1 MKTLIIQE
9 WWVLTERLSN
19 TMKMVQNLYYKS
31 LTEYY
36 GLSAGICALNPKMQK
51 RKFNKAPK
59 VSKFDTN
66 ELSNMVFDSIFD
78 MEHSTTKETVSQM
91 VSSTMTTAIELLKIV
106 IENKVRNA
114 EQMIDEDIYNIYKKS
129 FSAIIKATSMA
140 DDE

>member
-1 MKTLIIQE
+1 
-9 WWVLTERLSN
+9 
-19 TMKMVQNLYYKS
+19 
-31 LTEYY
+31 
-36 GLSAGICALNPKMQK
+36 MQK
-51 RKFNKAPK
+51 KKFNKAPKAPK

-78 MEHSTTKETVSQM
+78 MEHTTTKETVSQM

-129 FSAIIKATSMA
+129 FSAVIKAASMV
-140 DDE
+140 DEN

>member
-1 MKTLIIQE
+1 
-9 WWVLTERLSN
+9 
-19 TMKMVQNLYYKS
+19 
-31 LTEYY
+31 
-36 GLSAGICALNPKMQK
+36 MQK

-78 MEHSTTKETVSQM
+78 MEHTTTKETVGQM

-106 IENKVRNA
+106 VENKVRNA
-114 EQMIDEDIYNIYKKS
+114 EQMIDKDIYDIYKKS
-129 FSAIIKATSMA
+129 FSAIIKAASMV

>member
-1 MKTLIIQE
+1 
-9 WWVLTERLSN
+9 
-19 TMKMVQNLYYKS
+19 
-31 LTEYY
+31 
-36 GLSAGICALNPKMQK
+36 
-51 RKFNKAPK
+51 
-59 VSKFDTN
+59 
-66 ELSNMVFDSIFD
+66 MVFDSIFD
-78 MEHSTTKETVSQM
+78 MEHTTTKETVGQM

>member
-1 MKTLIIQE
+1 
-9 WWVLTERLSN
+9 
-19 TMKMVQNLYYKS
+19 
-31 LTEYY
+31 
-36 GLSAGICALNPKMQK
+36 MQK
-51 RKFNKAPK
+51 KKFNKAPK

-78 MEHSTTKETVSQM
+78 MEHTTTKETVSQM

-129 FSAIIKATSMA
+129 FSAIIKSTSMA

>member
-1 MKTLIIQE
+1 
-9 WWVLTERLSN
+9 
-19 TMKMVQNLYYKS
+19 
-31 LTEYY
+31 
-36 GLSAGICALNPKMQK
+36 MQK
-51 RKFNKAPK
+51 KKFNKTPK

-78 MEHSTTKETVSQM
+78 MEHTTTKETVSQM

-129 FSAIIKATSMA
+129 FSAIIKAASMV

>member
-1 MKTLIIQE
+1 
-9 WWVLTERLSN
+9 
-19 TMKMVQNLYYKS
+19 
-31 LTEYY
+31 
-36 GLSAGICALNPKMQK
+36 MQK
-51 RKFNKAPK
+51 KKFHKTPK

-78 MEHSTTKETVSQM
+78 MEHTKTKETVGQM

-129 FSAIIKATSMA
+129 FSAVIKAASIV
-140 DDE
+140 DEN

>member
-1 MKTLIIQE
+1 
-9 WWVLTERLSN
+9 
-19 TMKMVQNLYYKS
+19 
-31 LTEYY
+31 
-36 GLSAGICALNPKMQK
+36 MQK

-78 MEHSTTKETVSQM
+78 MGHTTTKETVGQM

>member
-1 MKTLIIQE
+1 
-9 WWVLTERLSN
+9 
-19 TMKMVQNLYYKS
+19 
-31 LTEYY
+31 
-36 GLSAGICALNPKMQK
+36 MQK
-51 RKFNKAPK
+51 KKFNKAPK

-78 MEHSTTKETVSQM
+78 MGHTTTKETVSQM

>member
-1 MKTLIIQE
+1 
-9 WWVLTERLSN
+9 
-19 TMKMVQNLYYKS
+19 
-31 LTEYY
+31 
-36 GLSAGICALNPKMQK
+36 MQK

-78 MEHSTTKETVSQM
+78 MEHTTTKETVGQM

-114 EQMIDEDIYNIYKKS
+114 EQITDKDIYDIYKKS
-129 FSAIIKATSMA
+129 FSAIIKAASMV

>member
-1 MKTLIIQE
+1 
-9 WWVLTERLSN
+9 
-19 TMKMVQNLYYKS
+19 
-31 LTEYY
+31 
-36 GLSAGICALNPKMQK
+36 MQK
-51 RKFNKAPK
+51 KKFNKTPK

-129 FSAIIKATSMA
+129 FPVVIKAASMV
-140 DDE
+140 DEN

>member
-1 MKTLIIQE
+1 
-9 WWVLTERLSN
+9 
-19 TMKMVQNLYYKS
+19 
-31 LTEYY
+31 
-36 GLSAGICALNPKMQK
+36 MQK
-51 RKFNKAPK
+51 KKFNKTPK

-78 MEHSTTKETVSQM
+78 MEHTTTKETVGQM

-129 FSAIIKATSMA
+129 FLAIIKATSMA

>member
-1 MKTLIIQE
+1 
-9 WWVLTERLSN
+9 
-19 TMKMVQNLYYKS
+19 
-31 LTEYY
+31 
-36 GLSAGICALNPKMQK
+36 MQK
-51 RKFNKAPK
+51 KKFNKAPK

-78 MEHSTTKETVSQM
+78 MVHTTTKETVSQM

>member
-1 MKTLIIQE
+1 
-9 WWVLTERLSN
+9 
-19 TMKMVQNLYYKS
+19 
-31 LTEYY
+31 
-36 GLSAGICALNPKMQK
+36 MQK
-51 RKFNKAPK
+51 KKFNKAPK

-78 MEHSTTKETVSQM
+78 MEHTTTKETVGQM

-114 EQMIDEDIYNIYKKS
+114 EQITDKDIYDIYKKS
-129 FSAIIKATSMA
+129 FSAIIKAASMV

>member
-1 MKTLIIQE
+1 
-9 WWVLTERLSN
+9 
-19 TMKMVQNLYYKS
+19 
-31 LTEYY
+31 
-36 GLSAGICALNPKMQK
+36 MQK
-51 RKFNKAPK
+51 KKFNKTPK

-78 MEHSTTKETVSQM
+78 MEHTTTKETVSQM

-129 FSAIIKATSMA
+129 FSAVIKAASMV
-140 DDE
+140 DEN

>member
-1 MKTLIIQE
+1 
-9 WWVLTERLSN
+9 
-19 TMKMVQNLYYKS
+19 
-31 LTEYY
+31 
-36 GLSAGICALNPKMQK
+36 MQK
-51 RKFNKAPK
+51 KKFNKAPK

-78 MEHSTTKETVSQM
+78 MEHTTTKETVSHM

-129 FSAIIKATSMA
+129 FSAVIKAASMV
-140 DDE
+140 DEN

>member
-1 MKTLIIQE
+1 
-9 WWVLTERLSN
+9 
-19 TMKMVQNLYYKS
+19 
-31 LTEYY
+31 
-36 GLSAGICALNPKMQK
+36 MQK
-51 RKFNKAPK
+51 KKFNKAPK
-59 VSKFDTN
+59 VFKFDTN

-78 MEHSTTKETVSQM
+78 MGHTTTKETVSQM

>member
-1 MKTLIIQE
+1 
-9 WWVLTERLSN
+9 
-19 TMKMVQNLYYKS
+19 
-31 LTEYY
+31 
-36 GLSAGICALNPKMQK
+36 
-51 RKFNKAPK
+51 
-59 VSKFDTN
+59 
-66 ELSNMVFDSIFD
+66 MVFDSIFD
-78 MEHSTTKETVSQM
+78 MEYSTTKETVSQM

>member
-1 MKTLIIQE
+1 
-9 WWVLTERLSN
+9 
-19 TMKMVQNLYYKS
+19 
-31 LTEYY
+31 
-36 GLSAGICALNPKMQK
+36 MQK
-51 RKFNKAPK
+51 KKFNKAPK

-78 MEHSTTKETVSQM
+78 MEHTTTKETVSQM
-91 VSSTMTTAIELLKIV
+91 VSSTMTIAIELLKIV

>member
-1 MKTLIIQE
+1 
-9 WWVLTERLSN
+9 
-19 TMKMVQNLYYKS
+19 
-31 LTEYY
+31 
-36 GLSAGICALNPKMQK
+36 MQK
-51 RKFNKAPK
+51 KKFNKAP
-59 VSKFDTN
+59 KFDTN

-129 FSAIIKATSMA
+129 FSAVIKAASMV
-140 DDE
+140 DEN